1 MEINGVVRVISS
13 PATVATT
20 VAPSVHQEM
29 SDEGTQEELPN
40 AEELLL
46 PLIPLPSQGMSLEH
60 LIKRTPIKVKVAPNG
75 EETPPQGTL

>member
-1 MEINGVVRVISS
+1 MEINRVVGVISS

-20 VAPSVHQEM
+20 VASSVHQEM

-46 PLIPLPSQGMSLEH
+46 PVIPPPSPKECH
-60 LIKRTPIKVKVAPNG
+60 
-75 EETPPQGTL
+75 

>member
-1 MEINGVVRVISS
+1 MEINRVVGVISS

-46 PLIPLPSQGMSLEH
+46 PLIPLP
-60 LIKRTPIKVKVAPNG
+60 ITRNVTRAPHQ
-75 EETPPQGTL
+75 EDAH